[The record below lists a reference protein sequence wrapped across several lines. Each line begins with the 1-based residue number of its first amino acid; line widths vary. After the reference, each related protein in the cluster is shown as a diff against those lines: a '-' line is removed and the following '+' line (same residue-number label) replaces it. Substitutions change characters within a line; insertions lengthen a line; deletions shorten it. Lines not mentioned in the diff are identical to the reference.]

1 MIGNCS
7 YGCERNGHLCL
18 AAFKLEA
25 EVRVW
30 AYQGM
35 HWLGTHDSTL
45 TSPPSFRRQ
54 HPHYQS
60 HHHPPYPPRILP
72 TLLPPFLSFP
82 QNGETERARL
92 ILARAR
98 DTPATSTPRM
108 WMYSAKLERDSGK
121 AAEERAILTQA
132 SDWVG
137 VGWGDCV
144 WWVIGWWGE
153 CVWGGRRGPS
163 AFFPLHH
170 TLLQLCFYIQAV
182 DRFPDFW
189 KLWLMAAQLEEREG
203 QTDAARKTYA
213 RAVLACPKSVGVWR
227 AYAAFEARGGAFPKA
242 RAILDMA
249 RLRVPKDAGLW
260 LATVR

>member
-108 WMYSAKLERDSGK
+108 WMYSAKLERDFGK

-170 TLLQLCFYIQAV
+170 TL
-182 DRFPDFW
+182 
-189 KLWLMAAQLEEREG
+189 
-203 QTDAARKTYA
+203 
-213 RAVLACPKSVGVWR
+213 
-227 AYAAFEARGGAFPKA
+227 
-242 RAILDMA
+242 
-249 RLRVPKDAGLW
+249 
-260 LATVR
+260 